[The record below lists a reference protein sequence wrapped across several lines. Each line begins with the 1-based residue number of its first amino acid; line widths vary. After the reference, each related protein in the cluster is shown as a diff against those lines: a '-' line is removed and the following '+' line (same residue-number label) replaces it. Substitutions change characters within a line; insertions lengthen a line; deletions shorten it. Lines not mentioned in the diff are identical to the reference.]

1 MNVSSLSWVRY
12 AVVHD
17 LAVVLLRA
25 GEDGVSVG
33 AVEEAGFL
41 VVLLAVGMPQKFF
54 ESEK

>member
-12 AVVHD
+12 AVVVD
-17 LAVVLLRA
+17 PAVLLRA